1 MNPFFSNEMAK
12 QHIGDLRREAR
23 ASRVPEGFGELDED
37 DGLTVRAATQRDSEA
52 VRLLAALE
60 GVQMPTGPVLVAQV
74 GDEVMA
80 ALPLEGG
87 GVLADPFRP
96 TKHLVDLLELRARQL
111 RSDDEPRHRPLLPRL
126 RGVVR
131 AA

>member
-1 MNPFFSNEMAK
+1 MNPFFSKELAE

-23 ASRVPEGFGELDED
+23 AHKVPEEYTELDED
-37 DGLTVRAATQRDSEA
+37 DGLTVRAATQRDTDA

-74 GDEVMA
+74 GDDVRA
-80 ALPLEGG
+80 ALPLDGG
-87 GVLADPFRP
+87 SALADPFQP
-96 TKHLVDLLELRARQL
+96 SAHIVELLEFRARQL
-111 RSDDEPRHRPLLPRL
+111 RVMDEHEHHSLLPRI
-126 RGVVR
+126 RGVLR

>member
-1 MNPFFSNEMAK
+1 MTPFFSKELAE
-12 QHIGDLRREAR
+12 QHIGDLRRAAR
-23 ASRVPEGFGELDED
+23 ASRLPDGWADGND

-60 GVQMPTGPVLVAQV
+60 GVSMPRGRVLVAQL
-74 GDEVMA
+74 GDDVVA

-87 GVLADPFRP
+87 SPLADPFRP
-96 TKHLVDLLELRARQL
+96 SAHFVELLQLRARQL
-111 RSDDEPRHRPLLPRL
+111 RRDGDQRGRGSLIPRL
-126 RGVVR
+126 RGVLR

>member
-1 MNPFFSNEMAK
+1 MNPFFSKELAE
-12 QHIGDLRREAR
+12 QHIDDLRREAH
-23 ASRVPEGFGELDED
+23 ASRLPDGWAGDD

-60 GVQMPTGPVLVAQV
+60 GVSMPRGRVLVAQV
-74 GDEVMA
+74 GDDVVA

-87 GVLADPFRP
+87 GPLADPFRP
-96 TKHLVDLLELRARQL
+96 SAHFVELLQLRARQL
-111 RSDDEPRHRPLLPRL
+111 RRDGDQRARGSLIPRL
-126 RGVVR
+126 RGVLR